1 VLDGDF
7 AANDSVKEYPMIH
20 WIRNAQVSTK
30 VALAPTL
37 AVFCLLTVGAIALF
51 ANDRLAQSLSTLGQT
66 QVPRIAAAGHLTQQ
80 MAGLSA
86 IVNQSLAWEGAGF
99 KAAKIEALDK
109 AILVRL
115 TEYAQALEEAASAP
129 DLSDVEKGL
138 LKQAREGFKNY
149 ADNARDALDIKTGML
164 GNAASYMTT
173 MDASYESVK
182 QALDGL
188 VANHSSHAQV
198 ASDEGQALA
207 KGNQWTIGLGIGLAV
222 LATLAISVLMSRL
235 IGRPLADASRVAD
248 AVADGDLSVRPSEIA
263 TADAT
268 GRLLSALGAVQ
279 SRLSDVVS
287 GIRVSAEQVSQ
298 ASSEIAQGNA
308 DLSARTEQ
316 TAAALQ
322 QTAASIQE
330 LALAIR
336 NGADNARSADAL
348 AQEASQVAREG
359 GSAVGDVISTMN
371 EISAHA
377 KKIGEIIGVIDS
389 IAFQTNILAL
399 NAAVEAA
406 RAGEQGRGFS
416 VVASEVRTL
425 AARSAEAAREIRGLI
440 GASVQSIGTGVGKV
454 QQAGLTMT
462 RIVGAIEKVSATV
475 GEISSSADLQAQGV
489 EQVSSAVS
497 EMDRSTQQNAAL
509 VEQASAATE
518 SLRAQ
523 AQTLV
528 TMLAHFRTA

>member
-1 VLDGDF
+1 
-7 AANDSVKEYPMIH
+7 MIH

-30 VALAPTL
+30 VALAPML

-51 ANDRLAQSLSTLGQT
+51 ANDRLAHSLLVLGQT

-80 MAGLSA
+80 MAGLNA

-99 KAAKIEALDK
+99 KADKIEALDR

-115 TEYAQALEEAASAP
+115 TQYAQALEEAASAP

-173 MDASYESVK
+173 MDDSYSSVK

-188 VANHSSHAQV
+188 VANHSSEAKV
-198 ASDEGQALA
+198 ASDEGQALVKA
-207 KGNQWTIGLGIGLAV
+207 NQWAIGLGIGLAV

-248 AVADGDLSVRPSEIA
+248 AVADGDLSVRPFELA

-287 GIRVSAEQVSQ
+287 GIRASAEQVSQ

-330 LALAIR
+330 LALTIR

-348 AQEASQVAREG
+348 AQDASQVAREG
-359 GSAVGDVISTMN
+359 GAAVSDVISTMN
-371 EISAHA
+371 EISTHA

-462 RIVGAIEKVSATV
+462 RIVSAIEKVSATV
-475 GEISSSADLQAQGV
+475 GEISSSAGLQAQGV

-528 TMLAHFRTA
+528 TMLARFRTA